1 MTRISQEFY
10 DRDTDTLR
18 IQHVE
23 DVEPLLDEN
32 AAIRNSGMNGFSP
45 SRNWRKIGSIPCVVV
60 EKILREHGVNIMD
73 GSPEAQK
80 YVRRFLENNK
90 KLMTVDKI

>member
-1 MTRISQEFY
+1 
-10 DRDTDTLR
+10 
-18 IQHVE
+18 VE

-32 AAIRNSGMNGFSP
+32 ANLRNSGANGFSK
-45 SRNWRKIGSIPCVVV
+45 SRNWREIGSIPCIVV

-80 YVRRFLENNK
+80 YIRKFLSNNK
-90 KLMTVDKI
+90 KFMTVDRI